1 MDGDPVEGDPSSKFT
16 TLTEV
21 FIAMCPIYMEMGM
34 SYHDYWHMNTS
45 AHKAYRDAYEL
56 RRKNEEWARH
66 RQGAYFMQ
74 ALAVG
79 LQGFSKDTSHRDTYP
94 TEPWPISQRDAEQQ
108 QQAKEREGYAK
119 ALERRRAEIARRK
132 EMEAMKDGRD

>member
-1 MDGDPVEGDPSSKFT
+1 MDGDHLTGEPSDAPQ

-21 FIAMCPIYMEMGM
+21 FVKMCPYYMEMGM

-45 AHKAYRDAYEL
+45 AHKAYRDAYEM
-56 RRKNEEWARH
+56 RRRNEEWARH

-74 ALAVG
+74 AIAVG
-79 LQGFSKDTSHRDTYP
+79 LQGFSKDNSHKDTYP
-94 TEPWPISQRDAEQQ
+94 TEPWPITQREADQQ
-108 QQAKEREGYAK
+108 QEAKEREGYAK